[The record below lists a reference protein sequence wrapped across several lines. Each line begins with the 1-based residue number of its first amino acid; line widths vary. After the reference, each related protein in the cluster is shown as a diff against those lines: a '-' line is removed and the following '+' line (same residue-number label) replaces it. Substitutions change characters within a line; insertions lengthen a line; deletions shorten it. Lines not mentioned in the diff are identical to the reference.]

1 MAKPYAKLRGLMAE
15 HDDTQRDLARLL
27 LLSPQSISDRMSN
40 RAEWKIGEMYTVMN
54 HYRVPHDRLNQV
66 FPMNGKNE

>member
-15 HDDTQRDLARLL
+15 NDDTQRDLARLL

-40 RAEWKIGEMYTVMN
+40 RADWKIGEMYAILN
-54 HYRVPHDRLNQV
+54 HYRVPHANLNQV